1 MSHFN
6 TRNLLSVIS
15 SLAVVFFCAV
25 STSYGEEGL
34 RDPNA
39 TDKQIARIIDILMPH
54 EHLSQKKID
63 VEYSERWLDNFIKTL
78 DYQKAY
84 FLKSDIDAFKRQVP
98 NMPEWLSKGDIRFAY
113 VIFKTYLIRLDER
126 MLQAQELLHQPI
138 DFTIDET
145 ICLDRDKLDYPKNSA
160 EAMERWRKIVK
171 YDLLILKV
179 DDKEGQEAIDK
190 LSRRYKS
197 FQKRMHQTD
206 SNELLEMYL
215 TAMTMSF
222 DPHTTYMSAS
232 TLENFEINMRLELE
246 GIGATLGSEDG
257 YTIIKHLV
265 PGGAAEKEGTLK
277 VEDKIIGVGQGAN
290 GPIEDVV
297 DMKLDDVVKKV
308 RGKANTVVRL
318 EVLPADGGKT
328 KEVKITRAKIEL
340 KDSAAKGKIFE
351 AGTKPDGTPYKIGV
365 IDLPSFYADMS
376 GMRNGKTEYRST
388 TRDMKRIL
396 DEFNAEGCD
405 ACIVDLRANGGGSL
419 PESINT
425 TGLFIKTGPVV
436 QVKGPN
442 RRSSS
447 SITEENFKIE
457 CYSDH
462 DSDVTWDKPL
472 VVLISKFSA
481 SASEIFA
488 GAIQDYGRGLIVGD
502 HSTHGKGTVQ
512 SLLPLG
518 EALFSFGSAP
528 KMGALKVTIQQF
540 YRPDGDSTQ
549 NRGVLADVELPSITT
564 HMDVG
569 ESDLDYALAFD
580 QVPAQVYQKFNLVS
594 PAVVKYLKQA
604 SAVRCAQSEDFQKTV
619 KKIECYLKNKDKSN
633 ITLNEK
639 KFFEE
644 RAELIPEEEEKKQ
657 LEDTIKQDGTDIEET
672 PYLRE
677 ALNITADYVKA
688 LQVGVPNMSNP
699 AVIKV
704 QPASPKTNVPV
715 PQPAAAP

>member
-1 MSHFN
+1 MSQFN
-6 TRNLLSVIS
+6 TRNLLSVILTS
-15 SLAVVFFCAV
+15 AVALFCAS

-34 RDPNA
+34 REPNA
-39 TDKQIARIIDILMPH
+39 MDRQIARIINILMPH

-63 VEYSERWLDNFIKTL
+63 AEYSERWLDNFIKTL

-84 FLKSDIDAFKRQVP
+84 FLKSDIEAFKKQAP
-98 NMPEWLSKGDIRFAY
+98 NMPGWLEKGDIRFAY

-126 MLQAQELLHQPI
+126 MLQVQELLKQPI

-145 ICLDRDKLDYPKNSA
+145 ICLDRDKLDYPRNAA
-160 EAMERWRKIVK
+160 EALERWRKRVK

-190 LSRRYKS
+190 LTRRYKS

-215 TAMTMSF
+215 TAMTMSY
-222 DPHTTYMSAS
+222 DPHTSYMSAS

-265 PGGAAEKEGTLK
+265 PGGAAEKEGSLK
-277 VEDKIIGVGQGAN
+277 VEDKIIGVGQGAD
-290 GPIEDVV
+290 GPFEDVV

-328 KEVKITRAKIEL
+328 KDIKITRAKIEL
-340 KDSAAKGKIFE
+340 KDSAAKGKVFE

-365 IDLPSFYADMS
+365 IDLPSFYADMT
-376 GMRNGKTEYRST
+376 GMRNGKEEYRST

-396 DEFNAEGCD
+396 EDFNAQGCD

-436 QVKGPN
+436 QVKGPSRTRTSAN
-442 RRSSS
+442 DN
-447 SITEENFKIE
+447 NFRIE

-462 DSDVTWDKPL
+462 NSDVTWDKPL

-488 GAIQDYGRGLIVGD
+488 GAIQDYGRGLIIGD

-518 EALFSFGSAP
+518 EAIFSFGSAP

-549 NRGVLADVELPSITT
+549 NRGVLSDVELPSITT

-580 QVPAQVYQKFNLVS
+580 QVPAQQYQKFNLV
-594 PAVVKYLKQA
+594 PRNIVQYLKQA
-604 SAVRCAQSEDFQKTV
+604 SAARCAQSEDFQKTV

-677 ALNITADYVKA
+677 ALDITADYVKA
-688 LQVGVPNMSNP
+688 LQVGVANMPNP
-699 AVIKV
+699 AAIQAK
-704 QPASPKTNVPV
+704 PAPNKSNLPA
-715 PQPAAAP
+715 PQPAAAL

>member
-1 MSHFN
+1 MSQFN
-6 TRNLLSVIS
+6 TRNLLSFIS
-15 SLAVVFFCAV
+15 ALAVVFFCSV
-25 STSYGEEGL
+25 SVSYGEEGL
-34 RDPNA
+34 REPNA
-39 TDKQIARIIDILMPH
+39 MDRQIARIIDILMPH

-63 VEYSERWLDNFIKTL
+63 AEYSERWLDNFIKTL

-84 FLKSDIDAFKRQVP
+84 FLKSDVEAFKKQAP
-98 NMPEWLSKGDIRFAY
+98 NMPGWLEKGDIRFAY

-126 MLQAQELLHQPI
+126 MTQVQELLKQPI

-145 ICLDRDKLDYPKNSA
+145 ICLDRDKLDYPRNSA
-160 EAMERWRKIVK
+160 EAMERWRKRVK

-265 PGGAAEKEGTLK
+265 PGGAAEKEGSLK
-277 VEDKIIGVGQGAN
+277 VEDKIIGVGQGAD
-290 GPIEDVV
+290 GPFEDVV

-328 KEVKITRAKIEL
+328 KDIKITRAKIEL
-340 KDSAAKGKIFE
+340 KDSAAKGKVFE

-376 GMRNGKTEYRST
+376 GMRNGKEEYRST

-396 DEFNAEGCD
+396 EDFNAQGCD
-405 ACIVDLRANGGGSL
+405 ACIVDLRSNGGGSL

-436 QVKGPN
+436 QVKGPS
-442 RRSSS
+442 RSKSS
-447 SITEENFKIE
+447 GDSNFRIE

-462 DSDVTWDKPL
+462 NSDVTWDKPL

-580 QVPAQVYQKFNLVS
+580 QVPAQVYQKFNLV
-594 PAVVKYLKQA
+594 PRNIVQYLKQA

-677 ALNITADYVKA
+677 ALDITADYVKA
-688 LQVGVPNMSNP
+688 LQVGVANMPNP
-699 AVIKV
+699 AAIKV
-704 QPASPKTNVPV
+704 QPAPVKSNVPA
-715 PQPAAAP
+715 PQPAAAL

>member
-1 MSHFN
+1 MEF
-6 TRNLLSVIS
+6 
-15 SLAVVFFCAV
+15 
-25 STSYGEEGL
+25 
-34 RDPNA
+34 
-39 TDKQIARIIDILMPH
+39 
-54 EHLSQKKID
+54 
-63 VEYSERWLDNFIKTL
+63 
-78 DYQKAY
+78 
-84 FLKSDIDAFKRQVP
+84 DAFKTVSDQVCIGLCIKRADNGFFKNQLFCFIHCFP
-98 NMPEWLSKGDIRFAY
+98 ACIIVGYISTGGAVLDQL
-113 VIFKTYLIRLDER
+113 VIFRVAPETVVVGGIRYPHAEIGHRVGIVGTPACKSHTVVIILHLLKTFGFGHG
-126 MLQAQELLHQPI
+126 LQVDRDTRKGGFNLL
-138 DFTIDET
+138 
-145 ICLDRDKLDYPKNSA
+145 LDRLGNLC
-160 EAMERWRKIVK
+160 
-171 YDLLILKV
+171 DLV
-179 DDKEGQEAIDK
+179 AFVVAIDH
-190 LSRRYKS
+190 R
-197 FQKRMHQTD
+197 
-206 SNELLEMYL
+206 
-215 TAMTMSF
+215 
-222 DPHTTYMSAS
+222 
-232 TLENFEINMRLELE
+232 ELE

-257 YTIIKHLV
+257 YTIVKHLV
-265 PGGAAEKEGTLK
+265 PGGAAEKEGSLK
-277 VEDKIIGVGQGAN
+277 VEDKIIGVGQGAD
-290 GPIEDVV
+290 GAFEDVV
-297 DMKLDDVVKKV
+297 DMKLDDVVKRV

-328 KEVKITRAKIEL
+328 KDIKITRAKIEL
-340 KDSAAKGKIFE
+340 KDSAAKGKVFE

-376 GMRNGKTEYRST
+376 GMRNGNAEYRST

-396 DEFNAEGCD
+396 EDFNAQGCD

-436 QVKGPN
+436 QVKGPK
-442 RRSSS
+442 RGSSVS
-447 SITEENFKIE
+447 FNSFNKTSAEDNFKID

-462 DSDVTWDKPL
+462 NSDVTWDKPL

-488 GAIQDYGRGLIVGD
+488 GAIQDYKRGLIVGD

-518 EALFSFGSAP
+518 EAMFSLGPA
-528 KMGALKVTIQQF
+528 MGALKVTIQQF

-580 QVPAQVYQKFNLVS
+580 QVPAQQYQKFNLVS
-594 PAVVKYLKQA
+594 PAIVKYLKQA
-604 SAVRCAQSEDFQKTV
+604 SEARCAQSEDFQKTV

-657 LEDTIKQDGTDIEET
+657 LEDTVKQDGSDIEET

-677 ALNITADYVKA
+677 ALDITADYVKA
-688 LQVGVPNMSNP
+688 LQVGVANMPNP
-699 AVIKV
+699 AAIKAKPTPNNSNY
-704 QPASPKTNVPV
+704 PA
-715 PQPAAAP
+715 PQPAAAL

>member
-1 MSHFN
+1 MSQFN
-6 TRNLLSVIS
+6 TRNLLSVVS
-15 SLAVVFFCAV
+15 AFAVAFFCTV
-25 STSYGEEGL
+25 STSFGEDGL
-34 RDPNA
+34 REPNA
-39 TDKQIARIIDILMPH
+39 MDRQISRIIDILMPH
-54 EHLSQKKID
+54 EHLSQKEVD
-63 VEYSERWLDNFIKTL
+63 VEYSQRWLDNFIKTL

-84 FLKSDIDAFKRQVP
+84 FLKSDIETFNRQVP
-98 NMPEWLSKGDIRFAY
+98 NMPEWLKKGDIRFAY

-126 MLQAQELLHQPI
+126 MLQVQELLKQPV
-138 DFTIDET
+138 DFTLDET
-145 ICLDRDKLDYPKNSA
+145 ICLDRDKLDYPRNAA
-160 EAMERWRKIVK
+160 EAMERWRKRVK

-215 TAMTMSF
+215 TAMTTSF

-265 PGGAAEKEGTLK
+265 PGGAAEKEGSLK

-290 GPIEDVV
+290 GPFEDVV

-328 KEVKITRAKIEL
+328 KDIKITRAKIEL
-340 KDSAAKGKIFE
+340 KDSAAKGKVFE

-376 GMRNGKTEYRST
+376 GMRNGKEEYRST

-396 DEFNAEGCD
+396 EDFNAQGCD

-436 QVKGPN
+436 QVKGPSRTKSAIKEN
-442 RRSSS
+442 
-447 SITEENFKIE
+447 NFKIE

-462 DSDVTWDKPL
+462 NSDVTWDKPL

-502 HSTHGKGTVQ
+502 YSTHGKGTVQ

-518 EALFSFGSAP
+518 EALFSFGAAP

-549 NRGVLADVELPSITT
+549 NRGVLSDVELPSITT

-569 ESDLDYALAFD
+569 ESDLDFALAFD
-580 QVPAQVYQKFNLVS
+580 QVPAQMYQKFNLVP
-594 PAVVKYLKQA
+594 PAIVKYLKQA
-604 SAVRCAQSEDFQKTV
+604 SAVRCAQSEDFQKTA

-677 ALNITADYVKA
+677 VLDITADYVKA
-688 LQVGVPNMSNP
+688 LQVGVANMPNP
-699 AVIKV
+699 AAIKV
-704 QPASPKTNVPV
+704 QPAPAKTNPPA
-715 PQPAAAP
+715 PQPAAAL

>member
-1 MSHFN
+1 MSQFK
-6 TRNLLSVIS
+6 TRNLLSVVLA
-15 SLAVVFFCAV
+15 LAVVSLFTI

-34 RDPNA
+34 REPNA
-39 TDKQIARIIDILMPH
+39 MDRQIARIIDILMPH

-63 VEYSERWLDNFIKTL
+63 AEYSERWLDNFIKTL

-84 FLKSDIDAFKRQVP
+84 FLKSDVEAFKKQAP
-98 NMPEWLSKGDIRFAY
+98 NMPGWLEKGDIRFAY

-126 MLQAQELLHQPI
+126 MLQAQELLKQPI
-138 DFTIDET
+138 DFTLDET
-145 ICLDRDKLDYPKNSA
+145 ICLDRDKLDYPKDSA
-160 EAMERWRKIVK
+160 EAMERWRKRVK

-190 LSRRYKS
+190 LTRRYKS

-215 TAMTMSF
+215 TAMTTSF

-265 PGGAAEKEGTLK
+265 PGGAAEKEGSLK
-277 VEDKIIGVGQGAN
+277 VEDKIIGVGQGAD
-290 GPIEDVV
+290 GPFEDVV

-318 EVLPADGGKT
+318 EVMPADGGKV
-328 KEVKITRAKIEL
+328 KDIKITRAKIEL

-376 GMRNGKTEYRST
+376 GMRNGKEEYRST

-396 DEFNAEGCD
+396 DDFNAQGCD

-436 QVKGPN
+436 QVKGPS
-442 RRSSS
+442 R
-447 SITEENFKIE
+447 TKAPGENNFRIE

-462 DSDVTWDKPL
+462 NSDVTWDKPL

-518 EALFSFGSAP
+518 EALFSIGAAP

-580 QVPAQVYQKFNLVS
+580 QVPAQTYQKFNLVS

-677 ALNITADYVKA
+677 ALDITADYVKA
-688 LQVGVPNMSNP
+688 LQVGVANMPNP
-699 AVIKV
+699 AAIKV
-704 QPASPKTNVPV
+704 QPAPV
-715 PQPAAAP
+715 KSNPPAPQPAAAL

>member
-1 MSHFN
+1 MSQFK
-6 TRNLLSVIS
+6 TRNLLSVVLA
-15 SLAVVFFCAV
+15 LAVVSLCTI

-34 RDPNA
+34 REPNA
-39 TDKQIARIIDILMPH
+39 MDRQIARIIDILMPH

-63 VEYSERWLDNFIKTL
+63 AEYSERWLDNFIKTL

-84 FLKSDIDAFKRQVP
+84 FLKSDVEAFKKQAP
-98 NMPEWLSKGDIRFAY
+98 NMPGWLEKGDIRFAY

-126 MLQAQELLHQPI
+126 MLQAQELLKQPI
-138 DFTIDET
+138 DFTLDET
-145 ICLDRDKLDYPKNSA
+145 ICLDRDKLDYPKDSA
-160 EAMERWRKIVK
+160 EAMERWRKRVK

-190 LSRRYKS
+190 LTRRYKS

-215 TAMTMSF
+215 TAMTTSF

-265 PGGAAEKEGTLK
+265 PGGAAEKEGSLK
-277 VEDKIIGVGQGAN
+277 VEDKIIGVGQGAD
-290 GPIEDVV
+290 GPFEDVV

-318 EVLPADGGKT
+318 EVMPADGGKV
-328 KEVKITRAKIEL
+328 KDIKITRAKIEL
-340 KDSAAKGKIFE
+340 KDSAAKGKVFE

-376 GMRNGKTEYRST
+376 GMRNGKEEYRST

-396 DEFNAEGCD
+396 DDFNAQGCD

-436 QVKGPN
+436 QVKGPS
-442 RRSSS
+442 R
-447 SITEENFKIE
+447 TKTVGENNFRIE

-462 DSDVTWDKPL
+462 NSDVTWDKPL

-518 EALFSFGSAP
+518 EALFSIGAAP

-580 QVPAQVYQKFNLVS
+580 QVPAQTYQKFNLVS
-594 PAVVKYLKQA
+594 PAIVKYLKQA

-677 ALNITADYVKA
+677 ALDITADYVKA
-688 LQVGVPNMSNP
+688 LQVGVANMPNP
-699 AVIKV
+699 AAIKV
-704 QPASPKTNVPV
+704 QPAPV
-715 PQPAAAP
+715 QSNPPAPQPAAAL